1 MDVDLG
7 REFVLLPGL
16 LSRVLTVAGTIIT
29 SFPRRWGKNKPDPS
43 AVHKSIRARLRS
55 AREDEIRTVFDLA
68 LIIVDQCSR
77 VFFDRSKSID
87 RAPNLVDIFA
97 DSIRGVVS
105 PLPAPPHF

>member
-1 MDVDLG
+1 MKVC
-7 REFVLLPGL
+7 LPLKENGL
-16 LSRVLTVAGTIIT
+16 LGYAYTVTETIIT

-43 AVHKSIRARLRS
+43 AVHKSIRTRLRT
-55 AREDEIRTVFDLA
+55 AREDEVRSVFDLA

-97 DSIRGVVS
+97 DAIRQWYKPS
-105 PLPAPPHF
+105 L